1 MKVLFIG
8 GSGVISSACTQLAVD
23 KGIELFHL
31 NRGKTSDIRPVPGE
45 VIQIEADVRNFE
57 KTSKAIEGHAFDVVA
72 DWISFMPEHI
82 ENNLKLFKG
91 KAKQYLFISSASAY
105 QTPPLKLPVTEETP
119 LENPYWKYSRDKIA
133 CETFLKDEAEKYGMK
148 YTIVRPSHTYDKTL
162 LPFDEGYTV
171 VDRMLNGKPVVVL
184 GDGTSIWTLTHHRD
198 FAKGLVGLLNNPK
211 AMNEKFHITSDEWLT
226 WNQIY
231 TLVGQAFGVTP
242 RLVHVPS
249 EIIASYNEELGAGL
263 LGDKSH
269 SMIFDNS
276 KIKSAVP
283 EFECTIPFSEGVKE
297 IADWYKSDKATKE
310 TDLELD
316 RIFDALSEKIVS
328 IYNA

>member
-23 KGIELFHL
+23 KGIQLYHL
-31 NRGKTSDIRPVPGE
+31 NRGRSSDIRPVPYQ

-57 KTSKAIEGHAFDVVA
+57 KTAKALEGHSFDVVA
-72 DWISFMPEHI
+72 DWISFVPEHI

-133 CETFLKDEAEKYGMK
+133 CETFLKNEAEKHGMK

-171 VDRMLNGKPVVVL
+171 VDRMLNGKPVVVF

-198 FAKGLVGLLNNPK
+198 FAKGLVGLLDNPR
-211 AMNEKFHITSDEWLT
+211 AMNDVFHITSDEWLT

-231 TLVGQAFGVTP
+231 TLVGQAFGVVP
-242 RLVHVPS
+242 RLVHIPS

-269 SMIFDNS
+269 SMIFDNT
-276 KIKSAVP
+276 KIKSVVP
-283 EFECTIPFSEGVKE
+283 EFKCTIPFSEGVNE
-297 IADWYKSDKATKE
+297 IAAWYKSDKANKE
-310 TDLELD
+310 TDPELD
-316 RIFDALSEKIVS
+316 RMFDGLLEKIVS